1 LEDTM
6 KKQLM
11 TTTALV
17 AAGLV
22 AMSGV
27 ALGASKPKLSVGGSF
42 SVIGSAVSQEATG
55 YLSPDIWGDGEV
67 HFKGSVK
74 LDSGITIKTQVELET
89 NGNTYDS
96 TVDTDGD
103 GTGSSEKDLIDEAY
117 MSISGS
123 FGQIKLGSEDSAGN
137 LLLNGSF
144 GSNATNAGRH
154 LGLHT
159 GKSIASPS
167 GHKAKISNV
176 LALGDAD
183 SEKIIYFTPRMSGF
197 MLGASYTPSFTEG
210 KQSQGKEAD
219 GTHHGLSIG
228 GHWKGNLGGAKV
240 QAAAGYNEAQSKTS
254 TAADLKGYGVAVK
267 ATIGAITVALGTSTE
282 KNIGNGGVTTMN
294 AGIKY
299 KAGKDAFSLG
309 YVAAEDDAST
319 AAGVDKSTAAMLSYG
334 RTLGAGVTANVN
346 LIYAEYVGEVAGN
359 SDDNDGVAIQTSL
372 NVKF

>member
-1 LEDTM
+1 M

-27 ALGASKPKLSVGGSF
+27 ALGASKPKLSVGGGF
-42 SVIGSAVSQEATG
+42 SVIGSAVSQESTG

-74 LDSGITIKTQVELET
+74 LDSGIKIKTRVELET
-89 NGNTYDS
+89 NGNTYDKA
-96 TVDTDGD
+96 GA
-103 GTGSSEKDLIDEAY
+103 GSSEKDLIDEAY

-123 FGQIKLGSEDSAGN
+123 FGQIKLGSEDNAAN

-144 GSNATNAGRH
+144 GSNGTNAGRH

-167 GHKAKISNV
+167 GHKASISNV
-176 LALGDAD
+176 LDLGDAD
-183 SEKIIYFTPRMSGF
+183 SEKIIYFTPRMNGF

-228 GHWKGNLGGAKV
+228 GHWKGNLGGAKI
-240 QAAAGYNEAQSKTS
+240 QAAAGYNEAQSATS

-267 ATIGAITVALGTSTE
+267 ATIGAITVAVGTSTE
-282 KNIGNGGVTTMN
+282 KNIGTGGITTMN

-309 YVAAEDDAST
+309 YVASEDDASST
-319 AAGVDKSTAAMLSYG
+319 AGVDKSTAAMLSYG
-334 RTLGAGVTANVN
+334 RTLNAGVTANVN

-359 SDDNDGVAIQTSL
+359 SDDNDGVALQTSI